1 MIDLALIGCFTAF
14 VLAVLNPLI
23 DLIAMFMSSEAVVG
37 SIAVLFSALAVWLD
51 GTTNIKLFVLRTV
64 AGAFLGSAFLA
75 IAERFA
81 KYRPTVYTAR
91 GDRE

>member
-14 VLAVLNPLI
+14 VLAVINPFI
-23 DLIAMFMSSEAVVG
+23 DILAMFMSSEIITG
-37 SIAVLFSALAVWLD
+37 TIAILFSSLAVWLD
-51 GTTNIKLFVLRTV
+51 GVVNIKPFILHTI

-81 KYRPTVYTAR
+81 KYRPTVYNAR
-91 GDRE
+91 GDQ

>member
-14 VLAVLNPLI
+14 VLAVINPFI
-23 DLIAMFMSSEAVVG
+23 DILAMFMSSEIITG
-37 SIAVLFSALAVWLD
+37 TISILFSSLAVWLD
-51 GTTNIKLFVLRTV
+51 GVVNIKPFILHTI

-81 KYRPTVYTAR
+81 KYRPTVYNAR
-91 GDRE
+91 GDQ